1 MEKQKYKDEFNKRKH
16 VKGPFGIL
24 KEQFLIEKEV
34 VIAMTRTE
42 ERLYLD
48 TPTYNL
54 IKLYNIKTRK

>member
-34 VIAMTRTE
+34 DIAMTRTE
-42 ERLYLD
+42 ERY
-48 TPTYNL
+48 T
-54 IKLYNIKTRK
+54 